1 MLLNK
6 SDMKNFPCVIR
17 ILQMLL
23 NGNYIGGTSIVS
35 DGITLKFVVENNLQ
49 TEVRSIT
56 GEIYNHDAASP
67 AVFFVVDNSDLFDDE
82 RDIKLKG
89 TEVNVSLEG
98 FYIDTC
104 GVAGFTFMN
113 STYQLEDDDLEST
126 LFQLSTVEEDIPDPE
141 LFNRVYRSALG
152 LLNNNDLAYLNYTSY
167 DDCLILE
174 SDFEELQNA
183 YENLCKG

>member
-6 SDMKNFPCVIR
+6 SDMKNFPFVLR

-23 NGNYIGGTSIVS
+23 NGSYIGSTDIVS
-35 DGITLKFVVENNLQ
+35 DGVTLKFAVENNLQ
-49 TEVRSIT
+49 TGVRSIT
-56 GEIYNHDAASP
+56 GEILNCGAAKP
-67 AVFFVVDNSDLFDDE
+67 AVFFVVDNSDLFDDA

-89 TEVNVSLEG
+89 IEVNVNYEG

-141 LFNRVYRSALG
+141 LFNRVYRAALG

-167 DDCLILE
+167 DDCLVLE

>member
-6 SDMKNFPCVIR
+6 SDMKNFPFVLR

-23 NGNYIGGTSIVS
+23 SGNYIGGTNIVS
-35 DGITLKFVVENNLQ
+35 DGVTLKFVAESNVQ
-49 TEVRSIT
+49 TGVRSIT
-56 GEIYNHDAASP
+56 GEILNCGTTKP

-89 TEVNVSLEG
+89 IEVNVNYEG
-98 FYIDTC
+98 LYIDTC

-141 LFNRVYRSALG
+141 LFNRVYKSALG
-152 LLNNNDLAYLNYTSY
+152 LLKNNDLAYLNYISY
-167 DDCLILE
+167 DDCIILE
-174 SDFEELQNA
+174 SDFEELQSA

>member
-6 SDMKNFPCVIR
+6 SDMKNFPFVLR

-23 NGNYIGGTSIVS
+23 NGSYIGSTDIVS
-35 DGITLKFVVENNLQ
+35 DGVTLKFVVENNLQ
-49 TEVRSIT
+49 TGVRSIT
-56 GEIYNHDAASP
+56 GELMNHEEASP
-67 AVFFVVDNSDLFDDE
+67 AVFFVVDNSDLFDDA

-89 TEVNVSLEG
+89 TEVNVSQEG

-167 DDCLILE
+167 DDCLVLE